1 MAQPKHISLGRLG
14 EDIVEGYLRN
24 RGFLILHRNYTEPWG
39 ELDIVAEKGG
49 VLHFVEIKAGSWE
62 KSEWPKEGDDVY
74 RPQMHFTAQ
83 KRERMRRVITTYR
96 KRERVPEHTRWS
108 ADLVVV
114 LIQTNTRKARVQWLW
129 GVVLT

>member
-1 MAQPKHISLGRLG
+1 MAQPQHISLGRIA

-49 VLHFVEIKAGSWE
+49 VLHFVEVKAGSWE
-62 KSEWPKEGDDVY
+62 KREWPEEGDEVY
-74 RPQMHFTAQ
+74 RPQMHFNAQ
-83 KRERMRRVITTYR
+83 KRERMRRVITTFR
-96 KRERVPEHTRWS
+96 KRERVPEEVHWS
-108 ADLVVV
+108 ADLAVV
-114 LIQTNTRKARVQWLW
+114 LVNENIRKAQVSWLW